1 MRSAK
6 PSIYKYKYKFNL
18 YQIIRNHYNQNQKSC
33 QSSSKSLES
42 LFRKIIALS
51 HFFEVLFS
59 PLENTIVQST
69 AFHKIPNKLG
79 KRCVASARVRK
90 NDNIGQI
97 IFQNLGVQ
105 DKRDPLVDTV
115 QSKPTGLVK
124 HLQSWCSSINS
135 TSDNE

>member
-18 YQIIRNHYNQNQKSC
+18 YQIIRNHYNQNQNKQSC
-33 QSSSKSLES
+33 QSSSKSLEP

-51 HFFEVLFS
+51 HFFEVFFS
-59 PLENTIVQST
+59 SLENTIVQST

-124 HLQSWCSSINS
+124 HLQSWCS
-135 TSDNE
+135 TAGNE